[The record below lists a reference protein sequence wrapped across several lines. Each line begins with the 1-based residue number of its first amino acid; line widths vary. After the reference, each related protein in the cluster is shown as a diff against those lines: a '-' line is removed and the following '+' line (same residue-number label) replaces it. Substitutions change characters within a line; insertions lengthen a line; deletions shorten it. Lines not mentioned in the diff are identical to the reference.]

1 MLLWNKSEQY
11 MNWYCSLEPARFA
24 NCQRDCQL
32 HLYILQMLT
41 QLGYEIDEKTGATVE
56 KRLENIF
63 RNFQARGGN
72 LGL

>member
-1 MLLWNKSEQY
+1 
-11 MNWYCSLEPARFA
+11 
-24 NCQRDCQL
+24 
-32 HLYILQMLT
+32 MLT
-41 QLGYEIDEKTGATVE
+41 QLGYEIDEKTGADVE